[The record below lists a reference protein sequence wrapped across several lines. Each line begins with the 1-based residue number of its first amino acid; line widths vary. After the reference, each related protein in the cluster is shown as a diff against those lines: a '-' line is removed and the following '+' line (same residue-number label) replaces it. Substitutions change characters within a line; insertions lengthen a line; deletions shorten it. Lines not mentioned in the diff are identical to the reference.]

1 MAREGDGEKAPKI
14 KKKGKKDL
22 TRAEVPL
29 SSHKMNSTPG
39 KFPFFPGKSS
49 LEKTWKALEPWRNRD
64 QIWDLDPTYLI
75 AQARSPEVTPCN
87 PFLMLHILLSDV
99 AFCLKNFR
107 SDNLS
112 GVVEYENKITAGEG
126 LGV

>member
-1 MAREGDGEKAPKI
+1 MEKKLQKG
-14 KKKGKKDL
+14 KKLGKKDL
-22 TRAEVPL
+22 TGAEVPL
-29 SSHKMNSTPG
+29 SRHKVNSTQG
-39 KFPFFPGKSS
+39 KIPFFPGKSS
-49 LEKTWKALEPWRNRD
+49 LEKTWKATELRRNQD

-99 AFCLKNFR
+99 SFHLKNFR
-107 SDNLS
+107 SDDLS
-112 GVVEYENKITAGEG
+112 GVVECENKITAGEG